1 MMSMQKFV
9 SIAAALGFAAAVS
22 ALPAQAANK
31 NVSTHLAAWDTDHD
45 GTLDLAE
52 AKAAAQAKFDA
63 LDTDHDGT
71 LDKTEYPGK
80 KTFAKADS
88 DKDGTIDKD
97 EYLALVEKRFNAADT
112 DQDGT
117 LSKAELK
124 SRAGRALARLLK

>member
-1 MMSMQKFV
+1 MKTIQKF
-9 SIAAALGFAAAVS
+9 AATAAVLGLTMGLF
-22 ALPAQAANK
+22 APLAQAANRAA
-31 NVSTHLAAWDTDHD
+31 STHLSDWDTDHD

-63 LDTDHDGT
+63 LDADHDGT
-71 LDKTEYPGK
+71 LDKKEFLGK
-80 KTFAKADS
+80 KTFAKADP

-112 DQDGT
+112 DHDGT

-124 SRAGRALARLLK
+124 SPAGRALARLLK